1 MSTLTPT
8 IFAGP
13 SWNLL
18 SDLQT
23 ILNYGFMRNGFV
35 AGTIIAVMAAVVG
48 YFVVL
53 RRLAFA
59 SEALAHGGFA
69 GATGA
74 VVLGVDVFL
83 GLVAFVSAAGVVI
96 GLLGERLRGRDV
108 AVGAT
113 LTFALALGSFFLSIS
128 SKLAGQATN
137 ILFGNI
143 LAIAPEDVWY
153 VTFFAVFTLALMA
166 VIYRPL
172 LFASLDP
179 EIAAARGVPV
189 RLLGIGFMVLL
200 GIAIAASVEV
210 VGILLI
216 FALLILPAATA
227 QHITARS
234 GRAIGLSVVVGVLC
248 VWIGL
253 LAGFYAPYPP
263 SFFIT
268 ALAFLTYLGVRVLSP
283 GVGSTKRRSA
293 RAKSPCDL

>member
-1 MSTLTPT
+1 MTPT

-13 SWNLL
+13 SWNLVA
-18 SDLQT
+18 DLQT
-23 ILNYGFMRNGFV
+23 ILSYGFMRNGFV
-35 AGTIIAVMAAVVG
+35 AGTVIAVMAGIVG

-59 SEALAHGGFA
+59 SEALAHSGFA

-83 GLVAFVSAAGVVI
+83 GLVAFVCTAGVVM

-113 LTFALALGSFFLSIS
+113 LTFALALGSFFLSVS

-143 LAIAPEDVWY
+143 LAISPVDVWY
-153 VTFFAVFTLALMA
+153 VAIFALVTLTVLAFT
-166 VIYRPL
+166 YRPL

-179 EIAAARGVPV
+179 EIAATRGVPV
-189 RLLGIGFMVLL
+189 HLLGVAFMVLL

-210 VGILLI
+210 VGVLLI

-227 QHITARS
+227 QHLTARA
-234 GRAIGLSVVVGVLC
+234 GRAIGLSVAVGVLC

-268 ALAFLTYLGVRVLSP
+268 TFAFLVYLGARTLTP
-283 GVGSTKRRSA
+283 GVGSTRRHSA
-293 RAKSPCDL
+293 RANSPCDL

>member
-1 MSTLTPT
+1 MTPA

-13 SWNLL
+13 NWNLVA
-18 SDLQT
+18 DLQT
-23 ILNYGFMRNGFV
+23 ILSYGFMRNGFV

-83 GLVAFVSAAGVVI
+83 GLVAFISAAGIVI
-96 GLLGERLRGRDV
+96 GLLGEKLRGRDV

-143 LAIAPEDVWY
+143 LAIAPADVWY
-153 VTFFAVFTLALMA
+153 VTFFAAFALTAMA

-200 GIAIAASVEV
+200 AIAIAAAVEV
-210 VGILLI
+210 VGVLLI

-227 QHITARS
+227 QHLTARV
-234 GRAIGLSVVVGVLC
+234 GRAIGLSVAIGVLS

-268 ALAFLTYLGVRVLSP
+268 ALAFLTYLLVRTLTP
-283 GVGSTKRRSA
+283 GVGSTRRRSA
-293 RAKSPCDL
+293 RATNPCDL